1 MLLGC
6 GDMEY
11 KVTIDNFE
19 GPLDLLLHLI
29 KESNIDIC
37 DISIVQITNQYLDYI
52 NAMENL
58 NLDIASGYIVMAAEL
73 IEIKSSILL
82 PKPEKLE
89 SDFEEDPRERLITKL
104 LDYKQYKEMTS
115 TFKKLEESRKKIH
128 TKEPSDLRNYG
139 VDFETKLSD
148 DITLNDLMEA
158 LNKFLEECSKSKP
171 LNTKITSKEYSVS
184 KRSNEIRNII
194 KIKKNVEFLELFDF
208 FSKEYLVVTFLS
220 ILDLTRKQEI
230 DIKQNS
236 NFDKI
241 FISEKVHNE

>member
-1 MLLGC
+1 
-6 GDMEY
+6 MEY
-11 KVTIDNFE
+11 KVTIDKFE

-37 DISIVQITNQYLDYI
+37 DISILEVTNQYLDYI
-52 NAMENL
+52 NAMENM
-58 NLDIASGYIVMAAEL
+58 NLDVASEYIVMAAEL

-115 TFKKLEESRKKIH
+115 KFRELEESRKQVH

-139 VDFETKLSD
+139 IDFETKLSD
-148 DITLNDLMEA
+148 DITLSDLMEA
-158 LNKFLEECSKSKP
+158 LNKFLEERSKNKP

-184 KRSNEIRNII
+184 KRSNEIRNMI
-194 KIKKNVEFLELFDF
+194 KIKKNVEFSELFDF

-230 DIKQNS
+230 DIKQDS